1 LNTERIYPDELD
13 LEAATRTEQGI
24 DTPPHKENMVEAAR
38 ILMAAASILDDPGP
52 HVSFARR
59 HAMALALE
67 ALHVLY
73 SNNQEKK
80 TS

>member
-1 LNTERIYPDELD
+1 MNNERIYPDEID

-24 DTPPHKENMVEAAR
+24 TEPPHKENMEEAAR
-38 ILMAAASILDDPGP
+38 ILLAAASILEDPGP

-73 SNNQEKK
+73 SNNPERQ